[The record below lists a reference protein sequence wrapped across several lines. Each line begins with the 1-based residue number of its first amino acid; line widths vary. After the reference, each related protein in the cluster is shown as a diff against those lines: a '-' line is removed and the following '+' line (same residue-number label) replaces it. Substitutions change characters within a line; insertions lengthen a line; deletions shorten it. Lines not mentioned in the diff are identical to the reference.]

1 MQNRLGNL
9 IRPPS
14 KKLCYHQGFFAV
26 KRRAVFILGSK
37 WIALVR
43 GWRMGLCGWRH
54 GNSFPMTQSAQSHR
68 QMRSIPRCPKAVL
81 YVFVFFES
89 IHDSVTMHTLSS
101 GIFRRTAPTCWGGEI
116 KKRKS
121 GVISFFVVETKGFE
135 PLTSAMWLQRS
146 KPAGLRLYF
155 RLAMQSNKKF
165 GDLATYW
172 RFFLSWRG
180 IFSGFG

>member
-1 MQNRLGNL
+1 MINITETSPQYFSTV
-9 IRPPS
+9 P
-14 KKLCYHQGFFAV
+14 FFAV

-81 YVFVFFES
+81 YVFVFFDS

-101 GIFRRTAPTCWGGEI
+101 GIFHRTAPTCWGGEI
-116 KKRKS
+116 KNRKS
-121 GVISFFVVETKGFE
+121 GVISFFCSRDEGIRT
-135 PLTSAMWLQRS
+135 L
-146 KPAGLRLYF
+146 
-155 RLAMQSNKKF
+155 
-165 GDLATYW
+165 DLCNVTAA
-172 RFFLSWRG
+172 L
-180 IFSGFG
+180 